1 METKIINTSKI
12 EGDLIVSGPI
22 QFDCDCEITGDLKC
36 GNMTTAFN
44 IVVRGDQH
52 VGGNQDVR
60 GYQDVCGNQHVG
72 GYQHVRGYQD
82 VGGYRYFCFG
92 AKYRYGV
99 LGDIVKIGC
108 VSKTIHEWE
117 LFFKNK
123 EMIQAKPDSIEYKRI
138 EFGFHAAKALMG
150 WHNINPK
157 SKEEDK

>member
-44 IVVRGDQH
+44 IVVRGDQY
-52 VGGNQDVR
+52 VG
-60 GYQDVCGNQHVG
+60 
-72 GYQHVRGYQD
+72 GYQD